1 MAKVTLYHNPRCS
14 KSRQAL
20 ALLEDR
26 GLEIEVIR
34 YLEDPPS
41 AAALQK
47 ICKSL
52 GLAPLDLLRR
62 KEKRFKELGLSA
74 ADERSAGEW
83 CKIMA
88 ANPILME
95 RPIAVRG
102 SKAALGRPPENVLT
116 II

>member
-34 YLEDPPS
+34 YLDDPPS
-41 AAALQK
+41 SAALQK

-52 GLAPLDLLRR
+52 GIPPLKLIRR
-62 KEKRFKELGLSA
+62 KEKRFKLGLSA
-74 ADERSAGEW
+74 ADKRPAGEW
-83 CKIMA
+83 CRIMA
-88 ANPILME
+88 ENPILIE
-95 RPIAVRG
+95 RPIAVQG
-102 SKAALGRPPENVLT
+102 KKAALGRPPESVLS
-116 II
+116 IL